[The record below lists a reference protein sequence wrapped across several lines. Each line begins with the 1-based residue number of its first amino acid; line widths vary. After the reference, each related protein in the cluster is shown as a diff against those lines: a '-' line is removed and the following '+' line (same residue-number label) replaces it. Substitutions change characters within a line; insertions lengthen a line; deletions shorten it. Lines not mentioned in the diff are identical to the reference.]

1 MRLGWWLLIA
11 GACAAGCEER
21 SGIAPVEIADGDAGR
36 GKAAIVRVGCIAC
49 HEIPGVRGRS
59 GRVGPP
65 LAGFAERA
73 MIAGTVPNRA
83 DMLVTFV
90 RNAPSLVP
98 QTGMPPLPLDA
109 QEARDVAAFLYT
121 LR

>member
-1 MRLGWWLLIA
+1 MRPGWWLLIV
-11 GACAAGCEER
+11 GAVAAGCEER
-21 SGIAPVEIADGDAGR
+21 SGIPPLEIAAGDADR

-59 GRVGPP
+59 GHVGPP

-73 MIAGTVPNRA
+73 MIAGTIPNRA
-83 DMLVTFV
+83 DMLATFV

-109 QEARDVAAFLYT
+109 QEARDVATFLYT